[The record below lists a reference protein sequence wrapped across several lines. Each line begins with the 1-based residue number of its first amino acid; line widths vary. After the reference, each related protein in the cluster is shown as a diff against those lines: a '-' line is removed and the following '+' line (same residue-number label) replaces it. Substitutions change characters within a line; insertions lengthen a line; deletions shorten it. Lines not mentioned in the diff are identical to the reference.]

1 MEGTTLADRYR
12 IGSRI
17 GDGGLATVYRATDLR
32 LDRTVAVKILKP
44 QWAEDPEALERFRR
58 EARTAAK
65 LTHPNIVQ
73 VLDTGVEGDVHFL
86 VMEYLPEHNLK
97 QIIAEYAPLPPR
109 KVLQVAIS
117 CCQALAEIHRRGLV
131 HGDVKPQNILFTSQG
146 EPKLS
151 DFGIS
156 TAVGQTGEGP
166 TGMVMGTAHYI
177 SPEQAQGRVI
187 GAQSDLYSLGCVIY
201 ETLTGYPPFSG
212 ETAAQVAA
220 KHVRQQPPSP
230 RALNPTISP
239 SQEYLLNKAMAK
251 DPARRYR
258 TAEEM
263 RTDLEKLAGGAELDR
278 TGVLSAEDATAPM
291 QPTPSLGEP
300 GQVAPPP
307 SATVESQRP
316 AADITL
322 IWHTAAV
329 IGLALVALV
338 MAGWL
343 IKQAFY
349 PGAPPA
355 EVQVPSVRGLT
366 EAEARQKLT
375 DAKLV
380 VGRIRNIQEPDK
392 PVGQVT
398 EQHPTEGESV
408 PVGTKV
414 QLTINLGK
422 ETVTVPDLTGMLV
435 QRAADK
441 LAQIGL
447 TVGEITERYS
457 DELEKDKVIR
467 QSPAP
472 GTLMEKGWPIPLIIS
487 KGPEPAEEEQPVE
500 PLQPSEEEQQPLEPD
515 VTIRVDEASTSADG
529 ITRDYIVNITVFG
542 QEENQHIKVIKRDA
556 QGGPIVVLDDEME
569 PGRARQLR
577 ITGRGNTTIEVY
589 HEGELIAQK
598 DFRVETPS
606 GNNTQ

>member
-1 MEGTTLADRYR
+1 MEGTILADRYQ
-12 IGSRI
+12 ISSRI

-32 LDRTVAVKILKP
+32 LERTVAVKILKP
-44 QWAEDPEALERFRR
+44 QWAADPEVLERFRR

-73 VLDTGVEGDVHFL
+73 VFDTGVEGDVHFL
-86 VMEYLPEHNLK
+86 VMEYLPEPDLK

-151 DFGIS
+151 DFGIA
-156 TAVGQTGEGP
+156 TAVGLTGQGP

-177 SPEQAQGRVI
+177 SPEQAQGRPI
-187 GAQSDLYSLGCVIY
+187 GPQSDLYSLGCVIY
-201 ETLTGYPPFSG
+201 ESLTGQPPFSG

-220 KHVRQQPPSP
+220 KHIRQQPPSP
-230 RALNPTISP
+230 RVLNPTISP

-258 TAEEM
+258 TADEM
-263 RTDLEKLAGGAELDR
+263 RADLEKLASGAELDR
-278 TGVLSAEDATAPM
+278 TGVLSVNEVTTPI
-291 QPTPSLGEP
+291 QPTATLAEP
-300 GQVAPPP
+300 GPMAPSP
-307 SATVESQRP
+307 SATVSSHHR
-316 AADITL
+316 AADATL
-322 IWHTAAV
+322 IWHTAAL
-329 IGLALVALV
+329 IAAALVALV
-338 MAGWL
+338 IAGWL

-380 VGRIRNIQEPDK
+380 VDKVRTVRESDK
-392 PVGQVT
+392 PVGQVI
-398 EQHPTEGESV
+398 EQYPTEGELV

-435 QRAADK
+435 QQAADK
-441 LAQIGL
+441 LEQIGL
-447 TVGEITERYS
+447 TVGETSERYS
-457 DELEKDKVIR
+457 SEIQEGKVIR
-467 QSPAP
+467 QSHVP
-472 GTLMEKGWPIPLIIS
+472 GTVVEKGWPVALIIS
-487 KGPEPAEEEQPVE
+487 KGPEPPTTEPPIESFEPPTEQ
-500 PLQPSEEEQQPLEPD
+500 QQPLEPD
-515 VTIRVDEASTSADG
+515 VTIRADEASTSADG
-529 ITRDYIVNITVFG
+529 MTRDYIVNITVFD
-542 QEENQHIKVIKRDA
+542 QKEDQHIKVIKRDA
-556 QGGPIVVLDDEME
+556 EGSPIVVLDQEME
-569 PGRARQLR
+569 PGQARQLR

-589 HEGELIAQK
+589 HEGKLIVQK
-598 DFRVETPS
+598 NFKVETPS

>member
-1 MEGTTLADRYR
+1 MEGTILADRYR
-12 IGSRI
+12 ISSRI
-17 GDGGLATVYRATDLR
+17 GDGGLATVYRAMDLR

-44 QWAEDPEALERFRR
+44 QWTDDPEALERFRR

-73 VLDTGVEGDVHFL
+73 VFDTGVEGDVHFL

-117 CCQALAEIHRRGLV
+117 CCHALAEIHRRGLV

-156 TAVGQTGEGP
+156 TAVGQPGQGP

-177 SPEQAQGRVI
+177 SPEQAQGRAI
-187 GAQSDLYSLGCVIY
+187 GPQSDLYSLGCVIY
-201 ETLTGYPPFSG
+201 ETLTGQPPFLG

-263 RTDLEKLAGGAELDR
+263 RADLAKLASGTELDR
-278 TGVLSAEDATAPM
+278 TGVLSAEDATAPI
-291 QPTPSLGEP
+291 QPTAMPAEP
-300 GQVAPPP
+300 EQMAPPP
-307 SATVESQRP
+307 SATVRSQHQ
-316 AADITL
+316 AADSTL
-322 IWHTAAV
+322 IWHTTALIAV
-329 IGLALVALV
+329 ALVALV
-338 MAGWL
+338 IAGWL

-380 VGRIRNIQEPDK
+380 VAGVRTIRESDK

-408 PVGTKV
+408 PVGTNV

-435 QRAADK
+435 QQAADK
-441 LAQIGL
+441 LEQIGL
-447 TVGEITERYS
+447 TVGETTERYS
-457 DELEKDKVIR
+457 SEIQKDKVIR
-467 QSPAP
+467 QSHAP
-472 GTLMEKGWPIPLIIS
+472 GTVVEKGWPIALIIS
-487 KGPEPAEEEQPVE
+487 KGPEPATEEQPIE
-500 PLQPSEEEQQPLEPD
+500 SLEPSEEQQQLLEPD
-515 VTIRVDEASTSADG
+515 VTIRADEASTSADG
-529 ITRDYIVNITVFG
+529 ITRDYIVNITIFG
-542 QEENQHIKVIKRDA
+542 QEEDQHIKVIKRDA
-556 QGGPIVVLDDEME
+556 QGGPIVVLDEEME

-589 HEGELIAQK
+589 HEGKLIVRKNFKAG
-598 DFRVETPS
+598 TSS

>member
-1 MEGTTLADRYR
+1 MEGTILADRYR
-12 IGSRI
+12 MSSRI
-17 GDGGLATVYRATDLR
+17 GGGGLATVYRATDLR

-73 VLDTGVEGDVHFL
+73 VFDTGVEGDVHFL
-86 VMEYLPEHNLK
+86 VMEYLPEPNLK

-117 CCQALAEIHRRGLV
+117 CCQALAEIHHHGLV

-156 TAVGQTGEGP
+156 TAVGQTSEGP

-177 SPEQAQGRVI
+177 SPEQAQGRAI
-187 GAQSDLYSLGCVIY
+187 GPQSDLYSLGCVIY
-201 ETLTGYPPFSG
+201 ETLTGQPPFSG

-263 RTDLEKLAGGAELDR
+263 RTDLEKLASGAELDR

-291 QPTPSLGEP
+291 QPTPEPAEP
-300 GQVAPPP
+300 GQ
-307 SATVESQRP
+307 
-316 AADITL
+316 AADTTL

-380 VGRIRNIQEPDK
+380 VGRVRTIREPDK

-435 QRAADK
+435 QRAAGE
-441 LAQIGL
+441 LEQIGL
-447 TVGEITERYS
+447 TVGETTERYS
-457 DELEKDKVIR
+457 SEIQKDKVIR
-467 QSPAP
+467 QSHAP
-472 GTLMEKGWPIPLIIS
+472 GTVVEKGWPIALVIS
-487 KGPEPAEEEQPVE
+487 RGPEPTEEEQPVE
-500 PLQPSEEEQQPLEPD
+500 PLQPSDEEQQQQPLEPD
-515 VTIRVDEASTSADG
+515 VTIRADETSVSADG
-529 ITRDYIVNITVFG
+529 TSRDYIINITVFG
-542 QEENQHIKVIKRDA
+542 QKQGQQVRVIQRDA
-556 QGGPIVVLDDEME
+556 RGGPIVVLDEEME
-569 PGRARQLR
+569 PGQASTLR

-589 HEGELIAQK
+589 HEGKLIVRK
-598 DFRVETPS
+598 NFKVETPS
-606 GNNTQ
+606 GNDTE

>member
-1 MEGTTLADRYR
+1 MEGTILADRYR
-12 IGSRI
+12 ISGHI
-17 GDGGLATVYRATDLR
+17 GDGGLATVYRATDMR

-73 VLDTGVEGDVHFL
+73 VFDTGVEGDVHFL

-109 KVLQVAIS
+109 KVLHVAIS

-156 TAVGQTGEGP
+156 TAVGQPGQGP

-177 SPEQAQGRVI
+177 SPEQAQGRAI
-187 GAQSDLYSLGCVIY
+187 GPQSDLYSLGCVIY
-201 ETLTGYPPFSG
+201 ETLTGQPPFSG

-220 KHVRQQPPSP
+220 KHIRQQPPSP

-263 RTDLEKLAGGAELDR
+263 RADLEKLASGAELNR
-278 TGVLSAEDATAPM
+278 TGVLSAEEVTVPMLATPRLA
-291 QPTPSLGEP
+291 EP
-300 GQVAPPP
+300 DQVAPPP
-307 SATVESQRP
+307 SATVGSQRQ
-316 AADITL
+316 AADTTL
-322 IWHTAAV
+322 VWHTAAV

-380 VGRIRNIQEPDK
+380 VGRVTTIREPDK
-392 PVGQVT
+392 PVGQVS

-414 QLTINLGK
+414 QLTVNLGK
-422 ETVTVPDLTGMLV
+422 ETVTVPDLTGILV
-435 QRAADK
+435 QRAAGE
-441 LAQIGL
+441 LEQIGL
-447 TVGEITERYS
+447 TVGETTERYS
-457 DELEKDKVIR
+457 DQFEKAKVIR

-472 GTLMEKGWPIPLIIS
+472 GTLMEKGWPVDLIVS
-487 KGPEPAEEEQPVE
+487 KGPEPAEQEQPAE
-500 PLQPSEEEQQPLEPD
+500 PLPPSEGERQPLEPD
-515 VTIRVDEASTSADG
+515 VTIRADEASTSADG
-529 ITRDYIVNITVFG
+529 VTRDYIVNITVFG

-556 QGGPIVVLDDEME
+556 QGGPIVVLDEEMA

-589 HEGELIAQK
+589 HEGKLIVQK
-598 DFRVETPS
+598 DFRMETPS

>member
-1 MEGTTLADRYR
+1 MEGTILADRYR
-12 IGSRI
+12 ISSRI

-44 QWAEDPEALERFRR
+44 QWAEDPEARERFRR

-73 VLDTGVEGDVHFL
+73 VLDTGIEGDVHFL
-86 VMEYLPEHNLK
+86 VMEYLPEPNLK
-97 QIIAEYAPLPPR
+97 QIIAEYAPLPPH

-117 CCQALAEIHRRGLV
+117 CCQALAEIHRHGLV

-151 DFGIS
+151 DFGIA
-156 TAVGQTGEGP
+156 TAVGQTGLRSP
-166 TGMVMGTAHYI
+166 ADMVMGTAHYI
-177 SPEQAQGRVI
+177 SPEQAQGRAI
-187 GAQSDLYSLGCVIY
+187 GPQSDLYSLGCVIY
-201 ETLTGYPPFSG
+201 ETLTGQPPFSG
-212 ETAAQVAA
+212 ETAAQVVA

-239 SQEYLLNKAMAK
+239 SQEYLLNKALAK

-263 RTDLEKLAGGAELDR
+263 RTDLEKLASGVELDR
-278 TGVLSAEDATAPM
+278 TGVLSAEDATAPL
-291 QPTPSLGEP
+291 QPMPRLAES
-300 GQVAPPP
+300 GQ
-307 SATVESQRP
+307 E
-316 AADITL
+316 AADTTL

-343 IKQAFY
+343 IKQTFY

-366 EAEARQKLT
+366 ETEARQRLT

-380 VGRIRNIQEPDK
+380 VDGVRTIRESDK
-392 PVGQVT
+392 PVGLVT

-435 QRAADK
+435 QQAANK
-441 LAQIGL
+441 LEQIGL
-447 TVGEITERYS
+447 TVGETTERYS
-457 DELEKDKVIR
+457 SEIQKDQIIR
-467 QSPAP
+467 QSHAP
-472 GTLMEKGWPIPLIIS
+472 GTVVEKGWPIALVIS
-487 KGPEPAEEEQPVE
+487 KGPEPTEEEQPAE
-500 PLQPSEEEQQPLEPD
+500 LLQPSEEEQQQHLEPD

-529 ITRDYIVNITVFG
+529 TTRDYIVNITVFG
-542 QEENQHIKVIKRDA
+542 QEENQHLKVIKRDA
-556 QGGPIVVLDDEME
+556 QGGPIVVLDEEME

-589 HEGELIAQK
+589 HEGQLIVRK
-598 DFRVETPS
+598 SFKVEASS
-606 GNNTQ
+606 GNDTE

>member
-12 IGSRI
+12 ISSRI

-44 QWAEDPEALERFRR
+44 QWAGDPEALERFRR

-177 SPEQAQGRVI
+177 SPEQAQGRAI
-187 GAQSDLYSLGCVIY
+187 GPQSDLYSLGCVIY

-263 RTDLEKLAGGAELDR
+263 RTDLEKLASGAELDR

-291 QPTPSLGEP
+291 QPTPSLAEP
-300 GQVAPPP
+300 GQ
-307 SATVESQRP
+307 
-316 AADITL
+316 AADTTL

-380 VGRIRNIQEPDK
+380 VGVVRTIQEADK

-414 QLTINLGK
+414 ELTVNLGK

-441 LAQIGL
+441 LEQIGL
-447 TVGEITERYS
+447 TVGETTERYS
-457 DELEKDKVIR
+457 DEFEEDKVIR
-467 QSPAP
+467 QSHAP
-472 GTLMEKGWPIPLIIS
+472 GTVVEKGWPIPLIIS

-500 PLQPSEEEQQPLEPD
+500 PLQPSEEEPQPLEPD

-542 QEENQHIKVIKRDA
+542 QKEDQHIKVIKRDA
-556 QGGPIVVLDDEME
+556 QGGPIVVLDEEME

-589 HEGELIAQK
+589 HEGKPIARK
-598 DFRVETPS
+598 NFKVETPS